1 MDLSL
6 ERDSSTVL
14 GSLFQQII
22 NDLKNTSP
30 LWEDFVTKA
39 TKLHQCLRAAIQAI
53 AAYLDA
59 FQKIADAATNSR
71 GASKEIGT
79 ALTRVCLRHKAVESR
94 LKTFTT
100 AIMDCLVQPLQE
112 KLEDWKRTV
121 ITIDKEHAKEYKRC
135 RTELKKCSSDT
146 LRLQKKARKGQ
157 SDTIQSLMD
166 SHKHDVT
173 QRRAELEEVEKKSL
187 RSAMIEERLRYCSFV
202 HMLQPVVKEECEV
215 MSELGHLQ
223 EAMDSIAIV
232 TKEPSVLPQASEE
245 LIHDTKATMS
255 LYPESPGGGSSS
267 QGGCS
272 NSLGSRKSSVCSIS
286 SMNSSGSSNS
296 PGHHHYPRSLSQLIS
311 PAIRLK
317 PGESSDSGFCSSP
330 ALTTQASTATSQ
342 SHAVSTWPPHSQD
355 AVPVLPPAADR
366 PHTISTAYE
375 KGHQR
380 PPLTVYT
387 FQNPETILEGSG
399 GSGSIPGTPN
409 GTSGGAGSGANTP
422 STQKSPAGA
431 LSRPPLPVRCSSL
444 ERPIPANN
452 NRGTNNL
459 LQRQCPSP
467 IPAHITK
474 ELSAHHAQQQHM
486 QQQQQQQQQ
495 LQQHHQQHLQSSSP
509 PPTYV
514 NMSELANMAAAKN
527 TNQQQQ
533 RPVGGLQ
540 QQHSIDSISSQFS
553 NDSTASGQ
561 QQHASVLACNNNSSG
576 SKTRSHSVSSSSAS
590 SNTPSLHSHPS
601 IESGTIATPLVG
613 QTPTPSSG
621 SSTPQ
626 NHYSPLL
633 TNSPSSTAAGTPSG
647 GSVTSGM
654 LSGFVYNVNSP
665 TPPQSGT
672 ASVDSDVLK
681 ITEPDAA
688 QPTHV
693 TDIQQQQQQ
702 TNSNNNTMNNA
713 TCLESQT
720 TPTELSEQPY
730 NTNATANDTESPT
743 IVENDERSRASVLQ
757 KASMFEKQAQAAAA
771 AASTATV
778 TPGRANVEA
787 IYGTRRNPDE
797 VYRATSTSTGGNH
810 YQQPTQPLQQPHTEQ
825 LEVDK
830 SFEDSIQELNNL
842 IGELDSFQREIDESK
857 RAAITTTAA
866 VTTQATTHT
875 TTTADDDTVGD
886 NCGDRPFPV
895 NDIRSGANSNDMS
908 STANTVTEA
917 ERVDT
922 TTPLTVICP
931 PRPPK
936 SPQCASNQTSG
947 CGTDLSDAASDDV
960 AADVGSLTSINNNH
974 NNNNNTKGSN
984 NNEHNT
990 SISSRE
996 SCATGHDNN
1005 GRSLMQQYN
1014 SDSELSRCYVSET
1027 SSLAG
1032 GYENPTF
1039 AHFATAVSSS
1049 SIAAS
1054 SGVDE
1059 PADVASVIGDNR
1071 SLMAVSSTTTADDCA
1086 SHTSETYH
1094 QMTQQDNGS
1103 DGGSNVVVIYDHQIP
1118 ITPDIDYVKQN
1129 SEIVVLRTKDPLQQQ
1144 LGRQEMR
1151 ELTQLPTSMCTPHDG
1166 LAAPGAGMMSV
1177 LALSSSSLSCLGP
1190 TSPPHTA
1197 TVAPAKQ
1204 RLSSFRASSE
1214 QQLQLLGCGGDNN
1227 NSGSELSL
1235 LRAPHHHQ
1243 QYAHA
1248 GTPLAQAQAECKEGS
1263 RRVATPTNAHNT
1275 HHADT
1280 IIRRKAVIPPK
1291 PSLSIFNGQATADN
1305 LLLEANAN
1313 VRKSSSS
1320 NSCRGSCE
1328 AMGERSTPPPPPL
1341 LTKANFKADLDA
1353 KIRKQKL
1360 KLQLQHEQQQHHELL
1375 QQKQQ
1380 LLQEQQHLQ
1389 QHQSPQS
1396 TANNT
1401 NSTIYLSN
1409 HNNHNNHHHNN
1420 SNNTNNITT
1429 TTTTTNGGA
1438 VGNGLGN
1445 RSSSNVPSSNT
1456 NSNNNNCNAI
1466 SLNKRNSCSNSIPN
1480 ATPTKTTTASASASP
1495 SSASSSN
1502 HLAFV
1507 VKAASS
1513 QHTNASAS
1521 SSLAG
1526 PSQLVYQ
1533 NGTKSSSNNNNN
1545 SSRNA
1550 TASSASSTYPKTA
1563 SKQTHSNR
1571 THYQF
1576 HALKTHN
1583 NNHMYNKIHT
1593 TNNINAKTRPK
1604 RSASMSST
1612 QKSSNP
1618 RRASSPS
1625 PSRLRSTLTS
1635 SSSSRSSLLSCTPAI
1650 RSSSDRLV
1658 KCPPTPP
1665 LPLRLDKQKSQQHI
1679 HQQTKNHTALSTT
1692 KTSSLSSS
1700 LSSSPSSVSVST
1712 CAYACSSSTCASA
1725 PPPQSQPP
1733 TTPPIHTKQS
1743 AASATSVSSASAS
1756 ASNSNINS
1764 ANAKPN
1770 ITPRP
1775 ASLSGGVTRIARR
1788 SSINTAKPP
1797 PPVRRSSSVTP
1808 NATGTAATQSPQ
1820 QNLQQQQQHYQHPQQ
1835 LHHLHPHAN
1844 PQPSPATTSIQ
1855 NSSLYDTVDTLPP
1868 PPAYLLDSRQAQT
1881 STPTPPP
1888 PSAISATAIP
1898 SSSLKV
1904 AETVKALS
1912 AMRHK
1917 PASPNAIRHMQQ
1929 QQHHTQQQQSHQSLQ
1944 FSPTQTPTPPAL
1956 SPTPMQQQ
1964 QQQNIYSTTVK
1975 TFSSTA
1981 LLLPDCDTE
1990 QTLHYDAYSYYNPY
2004 MEVRTSTTQL
2014 TSAKMP
2020 LTTNANIANHAN
2032 NAAND
2037 AAYQTLPITP
2047 TIYYYDAVTTQPTT
2061 PTKSQQLQDIYG
2073 VNTTLRITPNN
2084 KTNTQPVSPSYTSPP
2099 PYDFQHSKIELPPP
2113 LPPPNPNQQRSIKQ
2127 QQQQQLQQ
2135 KQFADHQYN
2144 ALATATTQQPQ
2155 QYQHNN
2161 NNNHN
2166 QLQQKRQHEQIY
2178 DYLPSHH
2185 QHQHPHSPKPQHN
2198 KAQQLQS
2205 SLLQQQQQ
2213 QLAHHFDALTLDHED
2228 EASHVY
2234 SDNASFRTSSPGI
2247 YAQPKIVTSMSSFRS
2262 ASPAPT
2268 TNDHHHHVIP
2278 PTQPKTNPNLIAQLN
2293 ARLSKQNLQQ
2303 HTGEGIYGST
2313 PNSPN
2318 HHHNM
2323 HQQQHQHQHHQS
2335 EPVYMRNYTHPH
2347 HQQTQQQLPSVAT
2360 GSMHQQQNYDAAQ
2373 TPKHQSSYAHTGGAA
2388 RQQQQQQQQSH
2399 HAHHREPHTHSCPPP
2414 LENPPPPPTNSS
2426 IYAATANAT
2435 ATMPKNAT
2443 RSGAGA
2449 TYAPPTATMTLP
2461 KNLAQQRL
2469 QQQQHYQQQQQ
2480 HQQQHYQQQQYQH
2493 STATGGSAAAQQ
2505 HQQQQQTATV
2515 NQRAQMPL
2523 PHHQQQQQQLS
2534 YKQKSATLQSN
2545 HRQPPIPSRHSSV
2558 QQKIFVATNPFIQT
2572 TTIHCHSPAS
2582 VHSQPASPTCSSP
2595 SSLASIYGTSSR
2607 SHHHHQQQQQH
2618 QHHGSGSSVG
2628 GGGAAGNGYYAAP
2641 HNSTSYA
2648 SSNIEK
2654 AGSIR
2659 SKTKAEFLENLN
2671 AKLAKQGLSGR
2682 AFAVRNLI
2690 NSKALPDPRICH
2702 ESLMDQIKR
2711 GATLKRN
2718 QKINDRSAP
2727 KIH

>member
-6 ERDSSTVL
+6 ERDSSSAL

-135 RTELKKCSSDT
+135 RTELKKRSSDT

-166 SHKHDVT
+166 SHKQDVT
-173 QRRAELEEVEKKSL
+173 LRRAELEEVEKKSL
-187 RSAMIEERLRYCSFV
+187 RSAMIEERLRYCTFV

-223 EAMDSIAIV
+223 EAMDSIALV

-330 ALTTQASTATSQ
+330 ALTTQATTATSQ

-355 AVPVLPPAADR
+355 AVPVLPPASDR

-431 LSRPPLPVRCSSL
+431 LSRPPLPVKPTRVRCSSL
-444 ERPIPANN
+444 ERPLSANN
-452 NRGTNNL
+452 NRSTSNL

-486 QQQQQQQQQ
+486 QQQQQQQ
-495 LQQHHQQHLQSSSP
+495 LQQQHLQTTSP

-514 NMSELANMAAAKN
+514 NMSELANMAAAKI

-533 RPVGGLQ
+533 QPVANLQ

-553 NDSTASGQ
+553 NDSTASGYQLSQ
-561 QQHASVLACNNNSSG
+561 QQQSQHQSGVMVSANNNSSG

-681 ITEPDAA
+681 ITETDAA
-688 QPTHV
+688 GQQPTIIPAHE
-693 TDIQQQQQQ
+693 TNAQQQQ
-702 TNSNNNTMNNA
+702 TSNTTNNNAMNNA
-713 TCLESQT
+713 TCIESQT
-720 TPTELSEQPY
+720 TPTETSEQTY
-730 NTNATANDTESPT
+730 TNATDSTVTANDTESPT

-757 KASMFEKQAQAAAA
+757 KASMFEKQAAAAA
-771 AASTATV
+771 AAV
-778 TPGRANVEA
+778 TPGRSTVEA
-787 IYGTRRNPDE
+787 IYGTRRTPDE
-797 VYRATSTSTGGNH
+797 VYRAANTSAAGNH
-810 YQQPTQPLQQPHTEQ
+810 YQQPSPQQQQQQQQQQHVEQ
-825 LEVDK
+825 QEVDK

-842 IGELDSFQREIDESK
+842 IGELDSFQREIDASK
-857 RAAITTTAA
+857 RATTATA
-866 VTTQATTHT
+866 PTP
-875 TTTADDDTVGD
+875 TADETVGD
-886 NCGDRPFPV
+886 NCGDRPFPL
-895 NDIRSGANSNDMS
+895 IGTSSNSVVVVADSNQMS
-908 STANTVTEA
+908 SNAKAITTLADTEA

-947 CGTDLSDAASDDV
+947 CGTDLSDTASDDV

-974 NNNNNTKGSN
+974 NNNNNTKSSSN

-990 SISSRE
+990 SLSSRE
-996 SCATGHDNN
+996 SCATGGNDNN
-1005 GRSLMQQYN
+1005 GRTLQQYN

-1059 PADVASVIGDNR
+1059 PADVGSVIGDNR

-1086 SHTSETYH
+1086 SHTSDTY
-1094 QMTQQDNGS
+1094 QTPQQVADNGS

-1151 ELTQLPTSMCTPHDG
+1151 ELTQLPTSLCAPHDG

-1214 QQLQLLGCGGDNN
+1214 QQLQLLGCGDNN

-1235 LRAPHHHQ
+1235 LRTPHHRHHQ
-1243 QYAHA
+1243 QYANA
-1248 GTPLAQAQAECKEGS
+1248 GTAQAQAACNEEGS
-1263 RRVATPTNAHNT
+1263 RRVATPPNAHNM
-1275 HHADT
+1275 HADT
-1280 IIRRKAVIPPK
+1280 IIRRKAAIPPPK
-1291 PSLSIFNGQATADN
+1291 PTLSIFNGQAADHN
-1305 LLLEANAN
+1305 LSLEANAS
-1313 VRKSSSS
+1313 VRKSSNS
-1320 NSCRGSCE
+1320 SCRGSCE
-1328 AMGERSTPPPPPL
+1328 AVVERLTPAPAPPPPL

-1375 QQKQQ
+1375 LQKQQ
-1380 LLQEQQHLQ
+1380 LLQEQQQLQ
-1389 QHQSPQS
+1389 QHSPQS
-1396 TANNT
+1396 AGNNT
-1401 NSTIYLSN
+1401 NSSIYLSN
-1409 HNNHNNHHHNN
+1409 HNHNHSN
-1420 SNNTNNITT
+1420 SNNTTTNNINTITT
-1429 TTTTTNGGA
+1429 TTTTSG

-1445 RSSSNVPSSNT
+1445 RNSSSGASSNT
-1456 NSNNNNCNAI
+1456 HNNSNNNNCNAI
-1466 SLNKRNSCSNSIPN
+1466 SLNKRSCSTAMSN
-1480 ATPTKTTTASASASP
+1480 ATTTTSKTTTASA
-1495 SSASSSN
+1495 SASSSN

-1513 QHTNASAS
+1513 HHHTNASAS

-1526 PSQLVYQ
+1526 PQLVYQ
-1533 NGTKSSSNNNNN
+1533 N
-1545 SSRNA
+1545 
-1550 TASSASSTYPKTA
+1550 
-1563 SKQTHSNR
+1563 
-1571 THYQF
+1571 
-1576 HALKTHN
+1576 
-1583 NNHMYNKIHT
+1583 
-1593 TNNINAKTRPK
+1593 
-1604 RSASMSST
+1604 
-1612 QKSSNP
+1612 
-1618 RRASSPS
+1618 
-1625 PSRLRSTLTS
+1625 
-1635 SSSSRSSLLSCTPAI
+1635 
-1650 RSSSDRLV
+1650 V
-1658 KCPPTPP
+1658 
-1665 LPLRLDKQKSQQHI
+1665 
-1679 HQQTKNHTALSTT
+1679 
-1692 KTSSLSSS
+1692 SLSA
-1700 LSSSPSSVSVST
+1700 
-1712 CAYACSSSTCASA
+1712 CAYACSSTCATPTSI
-1725 PPPQSQPP
+1725 PP
-1733 TTPPIHTKQS
+1733 TIHTKQS
-1743 AASATSVSSASAS
+1743 AASASVSSASAP

-1788 SSINTAKPP
+1788 SSVNTAKPP

-1808 NATGTAATQSPQ
+1808 SHNATGTAATQLPQ
-1820 QNLQQQQQHYQHPQQ
+1820 QNQQQQQHYQHPQQ

-1844 PQPSPATTSIQ
+1844 QQPSPATTTTIQ
-1855 NSSLYDTVDTLPP
+1855 NSHYDTVDSLPP
-1868 PPAYLLDSRQAQT
+1868 PPAYLLDSRQAQS

-1888 PSAISATAIP
+1888 PSAVSASAIP

-1929 QQHHTQQQQSHQSLQ
+1929 QQQQLQHSHQSLQ
-1944 FSPTQTPTPPAL
+1944 FSPIQTPTPSSP
-1956 SPTPMQQQ
+1956 SPTPTPIQL
-1964 QQQNIYSTTVK
+1964 QQNIYSTTVK

-1981 LLLPDCDTE
+1981 LLPPDSNTE

-2004 MEVRTSTTQL
+2004 MEVSRTTTQL

-2020 LTTNANIANHAN
+2020 LTNANHAN
-2032 NAAND
+2032 AAANE

-2047 TIYYYDAVTTQPTT
+2047 TSIYYYDAVTTQPTT
-2061 PTKSQQLQDIYG
+2061 TIATTPMKSQYLQSNALPDTYGVHTTIRNTPTKA
-2073 VNTTLRITPNN
+2073 NN
-2084 KTNTQPVSPSYTSPP
+2084 PPVSPSYTSPP

-2113 LPPPNPNQQRSIKQ
+2113 LPPPNPNQQRSLKQ
-2127 QQQQQLQQ
+2127 QQHQQQQQ

-2144 ALATATTQQPQ
+2144 TQATSTPHPT
-2155 QYQHNN
+2155 QYQYTNN
-2161 NNNHN
+2161 NN

-2178 DYLPSHH
+2178 DYLPSH
-2185 QHQHPHSPKPQHN
+2185 QHLHHSPKLQHKPPQ
-2198 KAQQLQS
+2198 QQQQQPS
-2205 SLLQQQQQ
+2205 QIQQQQQQQ
-2213 QLAHHFDALTLDHED
+2213 QLAHHLDALMIDNED
-2228 EASHVY
+2228 EATVY

-2262 ASPAPT
+2262 GSPAPT
-2268 TNDHHHHVIP
+2268 NDHHNQHHHVIP
-2278 PTQPKTNPNLIAQLN
+2278 PTQPKTNPNLIAQLS
-2293 ARLSKQNLQQ
+2293 ARLSKQNQQQ
-2303 HTGEGIYGST
+2303 HTSDGIYGST

-2318 HHHNM
+2318 HHNM
-2323 HQQQHQHQHHQS
+2323 HQQQQQQQHQHQHHQS

-2347 HQQTQQQLPSVAT
+2347 HQQQQQMSSVAT

-2373 TPKHQSSYAHTGGAA
+2373 TPKHQSSYAPAGGVA
-2388 RQQQQQQQQSH
+2388 RQQQLQQQQQQQH
-2399 HAHHREPHTHSCPPP
+2399 HPHHREPHTHSCPPP

-2435 ATMPKNAT
+2435 ATMPKNAM
-2443 RSGAGA
+2443 RSNAGA

-2480 HQQQHYQQQQYQH
+2480 QQHYQQQQYQQ
-2493 STATGGSAAAQQ
+2493 STAIGANAAAQQ
-2505 HQQQQQTATV
+2505 HHQSQQHSQTATV

-2523 PHHQQQQQQLS
+2523 PHQQQQQQQMS

-2607 SHHHHQQQQQH
+2607 SHHHHHHQQQQQQQH
-2618 QHHGSGSSVG
+2618 QHHGSGSGSGV

-2641 HNSTSYA
+2641 HNPTGYA

-2690 NSKALPDPRICH
+2690 NSKALMYQNPQILMRPSAQYRAQPQPQAPPTPPTSSAE
-2702 ESLMDQIKR
+2702 ES
-2711 GATLKRN
+2711 
-2718 QKINDRSAP
+2718 SS
-2727 KIH
+2727 H

>member
-6 ERDSSTVL
+6 ERDSSSAL

-135 RTELKKCSSDT
+135 RTELKKRSSDT

-166 SHKHDVT
+166 SHKQDVT
-173 QRRAELEEVEKKSL
+173 LRRAELEEVEKKSL
-187 RSAMIEERLRYCSFV
+187 RSAMIEERLRYCTFV

-223 EAMDSIAIV
+223 EAMDSIALV

-330 ALTTQASTATSQ
+330 ALTTQATTATSQ

-355 AVPVLPPAADR
+355 AVPVLPPASDR

-399 GSGSIPGTPN
+399 GSGSGSIPGTPN
-409 GTSGGAGSGANTP
+409 GTNGGAGSGANTP

-444 ERPIPANN
+444 ERPLSANN
-452 NRGTNNL
+452 NRSTNNL

-486 QQQQQQQQQ
+486 QQQQQ
-495 LQQHHQQHLQSSSP
+495 LQQHLQTTSP

-514 NMSELANMAAAKN
+514 NMSELANMAAAKI
-527 TNQQQQ
+527 TNQQQQQQQQ
-533 RPVGGLQ
+533 RPVANLQ

-553 NDSTASGQ
+553 NDSTASGYQQSQ
-561 QQHASVLACNNNSSG
+561 QQQSQHQSGVMVSGNNSSSG

-681 ITEPDAA
+681 ITETDGAGQ
-688 QPTHV
+688 QPTIV
-693 TDIQQQQQQ
+693 PAQEINTQQQQ
-702 TNSNNNTMNNA
+702 TSNTTNNNAMNSA
-713 TCLESQT
+713 TCIESQI
-720 TPTELSEQPY
+720 TPTETSDQTY
-730 NTNATANDTESPT
+730 SNATDSNATTNDTESPT

-757 KASMFEKQAQAAAA
+757 KASMFEKQAAAAAA
-771 AASTATV
+771 AASTAAV
-778 TPGRANVEA
+778 TPARSTVEA
-787 IYGTRRNPDE
+787 IYGTRRTPDE
-797 VYRATSTSTGGNH
+797 VYRTANTSAAGNH
-810 YQQPTQPLQQPHTEQ
+810 YQQLSPHQQQQQQQQHVEQ
-825 LEVDK
+825 QEVDK

-842 IGELDSFQREIDESK
+842 IGELDSFQREIDASK
-857 RAAITTTAA
+857 RA
-866 VTTQATTHT
+866 T
-875 TTTADDDTVGD
+875 TTTLTPTADETVGD
-886 NCGDRPFPV
+886 NCGDRPFPL
-895 NDIRSGANSNDMS
+895 IGASSNSVVVADNKQMS
-908 STANTVTEA
+908 SNAKATTTLPAAAVTEA
-917 ERVDT
+917 ERFDT

-947 CGTDLSDAASDDV
+947 CGTDLSDTASDDV

-974 NNNNNTKGSN
+974 NNNNNTKSSSN

-990 SISSRE
+990 SLSSRE
-996 SCATGHDNN
+996 SCATGGNDNN
-1005 GRSLMQQYN
+1005 DRTLQQYN

-1039 AHFATAVSSS
+1039 AHYATAVSSS

-1059 PADVASVIGDNR
+1059 PADVGSVIGDNR

-1086 SHTSETYH
+1086 SHTSDTY
-1094 QMTQQDNGS
+1094 QTPQQAADNGS

-1151 ELTQLPTSMCTPHDG
+1151 ELTQLPTSLCAPHDG

-1214 QQLQLLGCGGDNN
+1214 QQLQLLGCGDNN

-1235 LRAPHHHQ
+1235 LCTPHHRHHQ
-1243 QYAHA
+1243 QQYANA
-1248 GTPLAQAQAECKEGS
+1248 GTAQAQTACIEEGS
-1263 RRVATPTNAHNT
+1263 RRVATPPNAHNM
-1275 HHADT
+1275 HADT
-1280 IIRRKAVIPPK
+1280 IIRRKAAIPPPK
-1291 PSLSIFNGQATADN
+1291 PSLSIFNGQAADHN
-1305 LLLEANAN
+1305 LSLVANAS
-1313 VRKSSSS
+1313 VPKSSSS
-1320 NSCRGSCE
+1320 SCRGSCE
-1328 AMGERSTPPPPPL
+1328 AVGERLTAAPTPPPPL

-1375 QQKQQ
+1375 LQKQQ
-1380 LLQEQQHLQ
+1380 LLQEQQQLQ
-1389 QHQSPQS
+1389 QHSPQS
-1396 TANNT
+1396 AANNT
-1401 NSTIYLSN
+1401 NTSIYLSN
-1409 HNNHNNHHHNN
+1409 HNHNHSN
-1420 SNNTNNITT
+1420 SNNTTTNSINTT
-1429 TTTTTNGGA
+1429 TTTSG

-1445 RSSSNVPSSNT
+1445 RNSSSGASSNT
-1456 NSNNNNCNAI
+1456 HNNSNNNNCNAI
-1466 SLNKRNSCSNSIPN
+1466 SLNKRNCSTTMSN
-1480 ATPTKTTTASASASP
+1480 ATTTKTTTASASASP
-1495 SSASSSN
+1495 SN

-1513 QHTNASAS
+1513 HHHTNASASAS

-1526 PSQLVYQ
+1526 PQLVYQ
-1533 NGTKSSSNNNNN
+1533 N
-1545 SSRNA
+1545 
-1550 TASSASSTYPKTA
+1550 
-1563 SKQTHSNR
+1563 
-1571 THYQF
+1571 
-1576 HALKTHN
+1576 
-1583 NNHMYNKIHT
+1583 
-1593 TNNINAKTRPK
+1593 
-1604 RSASMSST
+1604 
-1612 QKSSNP
+1612 
-1618 RRASSPS
+1618 
-1625 PSRLRSTLTS
+1625 
-1635 SSSSRSSLLSCTPAI
+1635 
-1650 RSSSDRLV
+1650 
-1658 KCPPTPP
+1658 
-1665 LPLRLDKQKSQQHI
+1665 
-1679 HQQTKNHTALSTT
+1679 
-1692 KTSSLSSS
+1692 
-1700 LSSSPSSVSVST
+1700 VSVSA
-1712 CAYACSSSTCASA
+1712 CAYACSSTCATPTSI
-1725 PPPQSQPP
+1725 PPN
-1733 TTPPIHTKQS
+1733 IHTKQS
-1743 AASATSVSSASAS
+1743 AASASVSSASAS

-1788 SSINTAKPP
+1788 SSVNTAKPP

-1808 NATGTAATQSPQ
+1808 SHNATGTAATQSPQ
-1820 QNLQQQQQHYQHPQQ
+1820 QIQQQPQHYQHPQQ
-1835 LHHLHPHAN
+1835 LHHLHSHGNQQLPL
-1844 PQPSPATTSIQ
+1844 ATTTTIQ
-1855 NSSLYDTVDTLPP
+1855 NSHYDTVDGLPP
-1868 PPAYLLDSRQAQT
+1868 PPAYLLDSRQAQS

-1888 PSAISATAIP
+1888 PSAVSSSAIP

-1929 QQHHTQQQQSHQSLQ
+1929 QQHQQQQLQQSHQSLQ
-1944 FSPTQTPTPPAL
+1944 PT
-1956 SPTPMQQQ
+1956 
-1964 QQQNIYSTTVK
+1964 TT
-1975 TFSSTA
+1975 
-1981 LLLPDCDTE
+1981 
-1990 QTLHYDAYSYYNPY
+1990 
-2004 MEVRTSTTQL
+2004 
-2014 TSAKMP
+2014 
-2020 LTTNANIANHAN
+2020 IA
-2032 NAAND
+2032 
-2037 AAYQTLPITP
+2037 
-2047 TIYYYDAVTTQPTT
+2047 TT
-2061 PTKSQQLQDIYG
+2061 PTKSQHLQSNALPDTYG
-2073 VNTTLRITPNN
+2073 VHTTLRSTPT
-2084 KTNTQPVSPSYTSPP
+2084 KTNNPPVSPSYTSPP

-2113 LPPPNPNQQRSIKQ
+2113 LPPPNPNQQRSLKQ
-2127 QQQQQLQQ
+2127 QQQQQQQQQ
-2135 KQFADHQYN
+2135 KQFADHQYHTQ
-2144 ALATATTQQPQ
+2144 ATSSTPHPT
-2155 QYQHNN
+2155 QYQHTNN
-2161 NNNHN
+2161 NN
-2166 QLQQKRQHEQIY
+2166 QFQQKRQHEQIY
-2178 DYLPSHH
+2178 DYLPSH
-2185 QHQHPHSPKPQHN
+2185 QHLHHSPKLQHKPPQ
-2198 KAQQLQS
+2198 QQS
-2205 SLLQQQQQ
+2205 SQIQQQQQ
-2213 QLAHHFDALTLDHED
+2213 QLAHHLDALMIDNDD
-2228 EASHVY
+2228 EANVF

-2262 ASPAPT
+2262 GSPAPT
-2268 TNDHHHHVIP
+2268 NDHHNQHHHVIP
-2278 PTQPKTNPNLIAQLN
+2278 PTQPKTNPNLIAQLS
-2293 ARLSKQNLQQ
+2293 ARLSKQNQQQ
-2303 HTGEGIYGST
+2303 HTSDGIYGST

-2318 HHHNM
+2318 HHNM
-2323 HQQQHQHQHHQS
+2323 HQQQQQQQQHQHQHHQS

-2347 HQQTQQQLPSVAT
+2347 HQQHQPPQQQMSSVAA

-2373 TPKHQSSYAHTGGAA
+2373 TPKHQSSYAPAGGVA
-2388 RQQQQQQQQSH
+2388 RQQQLQQQQQQH
-2399 HAHHREPHTHSCPPP
+2399 HPHHREPHTHSCPPP

-2426 IYAATANAT
+2426 IYAATANAN
-2435 ATMPKNAT
+2435 ATMPKNAM
-2443 RSGAGA
+2443 RSNAGA

-2480 HQQQHYQQQQYQH
+2480 HYQQQQYQQ
-2493 STATGGSAAAQQ
+2493 STAIGANAAAQQ
-2505 HQQQQQTATV
+2505 HHQSQQHSQTATG

-2523 PHHQQQQQQLS
+2523 PHQQQQQMS

-2607 SHHHHQQQQQH
+2607 SHHHHHHQQQQQQQQQH
-2618 QHHGSGSSVG
+2618 HSSGSGSG
-2628 GGGAAGNGYYAAP
+2628 IGGGAAGNGYYAAS
-2641 HNSTSYA
+2641 HNPTSYA

-2690 NSKALPDPRICH
+2690 NSKALMYQNPQTLMRPSAQYCAQPQSQAPPTPPTSSAE
-2702 ESLMDQIKR
+2702 ESS
-2711 GATLKRN
+2711 T
-2718 QKINDRSAP
+2718 
-2727 KIH
+2727 H

>member
-1533 NGTKSSSNNNNN
+1533 N
-1545 SSRNA
+1545 
-1550 TASSASSTYPKTA
+1550 
-1563 SKQTHSNR
+1563 
-1571 THYQF
+1571 
-1576 HALKTHN
+1576 
-1583 NNHMYNKIHT
+1583 
-1593 TNNINAKTRPK
+1593 
-1604 RSASMSST
+1604 
-1612 QKSSNP
+1612 
-1618 RRASSPS
+1618 
-1625 PSRLRSTLTS
+1625 
-1635 SSSSRSSLLSCTPAI
+1635 
-1650 RSSSDRLV
+1650 
-1658 KCPPTPP
+1658 
-1665 LPLRLDKQKSQQHI
+1665 
-1679 HQQTKNHTALSTT
+1679 
-1692 KTSSLSSS
+1692 
-1700 LSSSPSSVSVST
+1700 
-1712 CAYACSSSTCASA
+1712 
-1725 PPPQSQPP
+1725 
-1733 TTPPIHTKQS
+1733 

-1929 QQHHTQQQQSHQSLQ
+1929 QQHHTQQQQSHQSL
-1944 FSPTQTPTPPAL
+1944 
-1956 SPTPMQQQ
+1956 
-1964 QQQNIYSTTVK
+1964 
-1975 TFSSTA
+1975 
-1981 LLLPDCDTE
+1981 
-1990 QTLHYDAYSYYNPY
+1990 
-2004 MEVRTSTTQL
+2004 
-2014 TSAKMP
+2014 
-2020 LTTNANIANHAN
+2020 
-2032 NAAND
+2032 
-2037 AAYQTLPITP
+2037 
-2047 TIYYYDAVTTQPTT
+2047 QPTT

-2690 NSKALPDPRICH
+2690 NSKALMYQNPQTLMRPSAQYRAQPQAPPTPPTSSAE
-2702 ESLMDQIKR
+2702 ES
-2711 GATLKRN
+2711 
-2718 QKINDRSAP
+2718 SS
-2727 KIH
+2727 H

>member
-6 ERDSSTVL
+6 ERDSSSAL

-135 RTELKKCSSDT
+135 RTELKKRSSDT

-166 SHKHDVT
+166 SHKQDVT
-173 QRRAELEEVEKKSL
+173 LRRAELEEVEKKSL
-187 RSAMIEERLRYCSFV
+187 RSAMIEERLRYCTFV

-223 EAMDSIAIV
+223 EAMDSIALV

-330 ALTTQASTATSQ
+330 ALTTQATNATSQ

-355 AVPVLPPAADR
+355 AVPVLPPASDR

-399 GSGSIPGTPN
+399 GSGSGSIPGTPN

-431 LSRPPLPVRCSSL
+431 LSRPPLPVKPTRVRCSSL
-444 ERPIPANN
+444 ERPLSANN
-452 NRGTNNL
+452 NRSTNNL

-495 LQQHHQQHLQSSSP
+495 LQQHLQTTSP

-514 NMSELANMAAAKN
+514 NMSELANMAAAKI
-527 TNQQQQ
+527 TNQQQQQQQQ
-533 RPVGGLQ
+533 RPVANLQ

-553 NDSTASGQ
+553 NDSTASGNQQSQ
-561 QQHASVLACNNNSSG
+561 QQQSQHQSGVMVSG

-681 ITEPDAA
+681 ITETDAA
-688 QPTHV
+688 GQQPTIVPAHE
-693 TDIQQQQQQ
+693 TNTQQQQ
-702 TNSNNNTMNNA
+702 TSNTTNNNAMNNA
-713 TCLESQT
+713 TCIESQT
-720 TPTELSEQPY
+720 TPTETSEQTY
-730 NTNATANDTESPT
+730 TNATDSTATANDTESPT

-757 KASMFEKQAQAAAA
+757 KASMFEKQAAAAAA
-771 AASTATV
+771 AASTAAV
-778 TPGRANVEA
+778 TPGRSTVEA
-787 IYGTRRNPDE
+787 IYGTRRTPDE
-797 VYRATSTSTGGNH
+797 VYRAANTSAAGNH
-810 YQQPTQPLQQPHTEQ
+810 YQQPLP
-825 LEVDK
+825 
-830 SFEDSIQELNNL
+830 
-842 IGELDSFQREIDESK
+842 
-857 RAAITTTAA
+857 
-866 VTTQATTHT
+866 
-875 TTTADDDTVGD
+875 
-886 NCGDRPFPV
+886 
-895 NDIRSGANSNDMS
+895 
-908 STANTVTEA
+908 
-917 ERVDT
+917 
-922 TTPLTVICP
+922 
-931 PRPPK
+931 
-936 SPQCASNQTSG
+936 
-947 CGTDLSDAASDDV
+947 
-960 AADVGSLTSINNNH
+960 
-974 NNNNNTKGSN
+974 
-984 NNEHNT
+984 
-990 SISSRE
+990 
-996 SCATGHDNN
+996 
-1005 GRSLMQQYN
+1005 
-1014 SDSELSRCYVSET
+1014 
-1027 SSLAG
+1027 
-1032 GYENPTF
+1032 
-1039 AHFATAVSSS
+1039 
-1049 SIAAS
+1049 
-1054 SGVDE
+1054 
-1059 PADVASVIGDNR
+1059 
-1071 SLMAVSSTTTADDCA
+1071 
-1086 SHTSETYH
+1086 
-1094 QMTQQDNGS
+1094 
-1103 DGGSNVVVIYDHQIP
+1103 
-1118 ITPDIDYVKQN
+1118 
-1129 SEIVVLRTKDPLQQQ
+1129 QQQ
-1144 LGRQEMR
+1144 
-1151 ELTQLPTSMCTPHDG
+1151 
-1166 LAAPGAGMMSV
+1166 
-1177 LALSSSSLSCLGP
+1177 
-1190 TSPPHTA
+1190 
-1197 TVAPAKQ
+1197 
-1204 RLSSFRASSE
+1204 
-1214 QQLQLLGCGGDNN
+1214 QQ
-1227 NSGSELSL
+1227 
-1235 LRAPHHHQ
+1235 Q
-1243 QYAHA
+1243 Q
-1248 GTPLAQAQAECKEGS
+1248 Q
-1263 RRVATPTNAHNT
+1263 
-1275 HHADT
+1275 
-1280 IIRRKAVIPPK
+1280 
-1291 PSLSIFNGQATADN
+1291 
-1305 LLLEANAN
+1305 
-1313 VRKSSSS
+1313 
-1320 NSCRGSCE
+1320 
-1328 AMGERSTPPPPPL
+1328 
-1341 LTKANFKADLDA
+1341 
-1353 KIRKQKL
+1353 
-1360 KLQLQHEQQQHHELL
+1360 QQQHV
-1375 QQKQQ
+1375 
-1380 LLQEQQHLQ
+1380 EQQE
-1389 QHQSPQS
+1389 
-1396 TANNT
+1396 
-1401 NSTIYLSN
+1401 
-1409 HNNHNNHHHNN
+1409 
-1420 SNNTNNITT
+1420 
-1429 TTTTTNGGA
+1429 
-1438 VGNGLGN
+1438 V
-1445 RSSSNVPSSNT
+1445 
-1456 NSNNNNCNAI
+1456 
-1466 SLNKRNSCSNSIPN
+1466 
-1480 ATPTKTTTASASASP
+1480 
-1495 SSASSSN
+1495 
-1502 HLAFV
+1502 
-1507 VKAASS
+1507 
-1513 QHTNASAS
+1513 
-1521 SSLAG
+1521 
-1526 PSQLVYQ
+1526 
-1533 NGTKSSSNNNNN
+1533 
-1545 SSRNA
+1545 
-1550 TASSASSTYPKTA
+1550 
-1563 SKQTHSNR
+1563 
-1571 THYQF
+1571 
-1576 HALKTHN
+1576 
-1583 NNHMYNKIHT
+1583 
-1593 TNNINAKTRPK
+1593 
-1604 RSASMSST
+1604 
-1612 QKSSNP
+1612 
-1618 RRASSPS
+1618 
-1625 PSRLRSTLTS
+1625 
-1635 SSSSRSSLLSCTPAI
+1635 
-1650 RSSSDRLV
+1650 
-1658 KCPPTPP
+1658 
-1665 LPLRLDKQKSQQHI
+1665 
-1679 HQQTKNHTALSTT
+1679 
-1692 KTSSLSSS
+1692 
-1700 LSSSPSSVSVST
+1700 
-1712 CAYACSSSTCASA
+1712 
-1725 PPPQSQPP
+1725 
-1733 TTPPIHTKQS
+1733 
-1743 AASATSVSSASAS
+1743 
-1756 ASNSNINS
+1756 
-1764 ANAKPN
+1764 
-1770 ITPRP
+1770 
-1775 ASLSGGVTRIARR
+1775 GGVTRIARR
-1788 SSINTAKPP
+1788 SSVNTAKPP

-1808 NATGTAATQSPQ
+1808 SHNATGTAATQSPHQNQ
-1820 QNLQQQQQHYQHPQQ
+1820 QQQQQQHYQQ

-1844 PQPSPATTSIQ
+1844 QQPPPATTTTIQ
-1855 NSSLYDTVDTLPP
+1855 NSHYDTVDSLPP
-1868 PPAYLLDSRQAQT
+1868 PPAYLLDSRQAQS

-1888 PSAISATAIP
+1888 PSAVSTSAIP

-1929 QQHHTQQQQSHQSLQ
+1929 QQLHSQQQQQLQQSHQSLQ
-1944 FSPTQTPTPPAL
+1944 YSPTQTPTPSSP
-1956 SPTPMQQQ
+1956 SPRPTPTPIQL
-1964 QQQNIYSTTVK
+1964 QQNIYSTTVK

-1981 LLLPDCDTE
+1981 LLPPDCNTE

-2004 MEVRTSTTQL
+2004 MEVSRTTTQL

-2020 LTTNANIANHAN
+2020 LTNANHAN
-2032 NAAND
+2032 AAANE

-2047 TIYYYDAVTTQPTT
+2047 TSIYYYDAVTTQPTT
-2061 PTKSQQLQDIYG
+2061 TIATTPTKSQYLQSNALPDTYG
-2073 VNTTLRITPNN
+2073 VHTTIRSTPT
-2084 KTNTQPVSPSYTSPP
+2084 KTNNPPVSPSYTSPP

-2113 LPPPNPNQQRSIKQ
+2113 LPPPNPNQQRSLKQ
-2127 QQQQQLQQ
+2127 QQQQQQQQ

-2144 ALATATTQQPQ
+2144 TQATSTPHPT
-2155 QYQHNN
+2155 QYQHTNN
-2161 NNNHN
+2161 NN
-2166 QLQQKRQHEQIY
+2166 QFQQKRQHEQIY
-2178 DYLPSHH
+2178 DYLPSH
-2185 QHQHPHSPKPQHN
+2185 QHLHHSPKLQHKPPQ
-2198 KAQQLQS
+2198 QQQPS
-2205 SLLQQQQQ
+2205 QIQQQQQ
-2213 QLAHHFDALTLDHED
+2213 QLAHHLDALMIDNED
-2228 EASHVY
+2228 EATVY

-2262 ASPAPT
+2262 GSPAPT
-2268 TNDHHHHVIP
+2268 NDHHNQHHHVIP
-2278 PTQPKTNPNLIAQLN
+2278 PTQPKTNPNLIAQLS
-2293 ARLSKQNLQQ
+2293 ARLSKQNQQQ
-2303 HTGEGIYGST
+2303 HTSDGIYGST

-2318 HHHNM
+2318 HHNM
-2323 HQQQHQHQHHQS
+2323 HQQQQQQQHQHQHHQS

-2347 HQQTQQQLPSVAT
+2347 HQQHQSPQQQQQQQMSSNAT

-2373 TPKHQSSYAHTGGAA
+2373 TPKHQSSYAPTGGVA
-2388 RQQQQQQQQSH
+2388 RQQQLQQQQQQH
-2399 HAHHREPHTHSCPPP
+2399 HPHHREPHTHSCPPP

-2435 ATMPKNAT
+2435 ATMPKNAM
-2443 RSGAGA
+2443 RSNAGA

-2480 HQQQHYQQQQYQH
+2480 QQQHYQQQQYQQ
-2493 STATGGSAAAQQ
+2493 STAIGANAAAQQ
-2505 HQQQQQTATV
+2505 HHQSQQHSQTAAV

-2523 PHHQQQQQQLS
+2523 PHQQQQQQQMS

-2607 SHHHHQQQQQH
+2607 SHHHHHHQQQQQQ
-2618 QHHGSGSSVG
+2618 QHHGSGSGSG
-2628 GGGAAGNGYYAAP
+2628 IGGGATGNGYYAAP
-2641 HNSTSYA
+2641 HNPTSYA

>member
-474 ELSAHHAQQQHM
+474 
-486 QQQQQQQQQ
+486 
-495 LQQHHQQHLQSSSP
+495 
-509 PPTYV
+509 
-514 NMSELANMAAAKN
+514 
-527 TNQQQQ
+527 
-533 RPVGGLQ
+533 
-540 QQHSIDSISSQFS
+540 
-553 NDSTASGQ
+553 
-561 QQHASVLACNNNSSG
+561 
-576 SKTRSHSVSSSSAS
+576 
-590 SNTPSLHSHPS
+590 
-601 IESGTIATPLVG
+601 
-613 QTPTPSSG
+613 
-621 SSTPQ
+621 
-626 NHYSPLL
+626 
-633 TNSPSSTAAGTPSG
+633 
-647 GSVTSGM
+647 
-654 LSGFVYNVNSP
+654 
-665 TPPQSGT
+665 
-672 ASVDSDVLK
+672 
-681 ITEPDAA
+681 
-688 QPTHV
+688 
-693 TDIQQQQQQ
+693 
-702 TNSNNNTMNNA
+702 
-713 TCLESQT
+713 
-720 TPTELSEQPY
+720 
-730 NTNATANDTESPT
+730 
-743 IVENDERSRASVLQ
+743 ENDERSRASVLQ

-1533 NGTKSSSNNNNN
+1533 N
-1545 SSRNA
+1545 
-1550 TASSASSTYPKTA
+1550 
-1563 SKQTHSNR
+1563 
-1571 THYQF
+1571 
-1576 HALKTHN
+1576 
-1583 NNHMYNKIHT
+1583 
-1593 TNNINAKTRPK
+1593 
-1604 RSASMSST
+1604 
-1612 QKSSNP
+1612 
-1618 RRASSPS
+1618 
-1625 PSRLRSTLTS
+1625 
-1635 SSSSRSSLLSCTPAI
+1635 
-1650 RSSSDRLV
+1650 
-1658 KCPPTPP
+1658 
-1665 LPLRLDKQKSQQHI
+1665 
-1679 HQQTKNHTALSTT
+1679 
-1692 KTSSLSSS
+1692 
-1700 LSSSPSSVSVST
+1700 
-1712 CAYACSSSTCASA
+1712 
-1725 PPPQSQPP
+1725 
-1733 TTPPIHTKQS
+1733 

-2690 NSKALPDPRICH
+2690 NSKALMYQNPQTLMRPSAQYRAQPQAPPTPPTSSAE
-2702 ESLMDQIKR
+2702 ES
-2711 GATLKRN
+2711 
-2718 QKINDRSAP
+2718 SS
-2727 KIH
+2727 H

>member
-6 ERDSSTVL
+6 ERDSSSAL

-135 RTELKKCSSDT
+135 RTELKKRSSDT

-166 SHKHDVT
+166 SHKQDVT
-173 QRRAELEEVEKKSL
+173 LRRAELEEVEKKSL
-187 RSAMIEERLRYCSFV
+187 RSAMIEERLRYCTFV

-223 EAMDSIAIV
+223 EAMDSIALV

-330 ALTTQASTATSQ
+330 ALTTQATTATSQ

-355 AVPVLPPAADR
+355 AVPVLPPASDR

-399 GSGSIPGTPN
+399 GSGSGSIPGTPN
-409 GTSGGAGSGANTP
+409 GTNGGAGSGANTP

-444 ERPIPANN
+444 ERPLSANN
-452 NRGTNNL
+452 NRSTNNL

-486 QQQQQQQQQ
+486 QQQQQ
-495 LQQHHQQHLQSSSP
+495 LQQHLQTTSP

-514 NMSELANMAAAKN
+514 NMSELANMAAAKI
-527 TNQQQQ
+527 TNQQQQQQQQ
-533 RPVGGLQ
+533 RPVANLQ

-553 NDSTASGQ
+553 NDSTASGYQQSQ
-561 QQHASVLACNNNSSG
+561 QQQSQHQSGVMVSGNNSSSG

-681 ITEPDAA
+681 ITETDGAGQ
-688 QPTHV
+688 QPTIV
-693 TDIQQQQQQ
+693 PAQEINTQQQQ
-702 TNSNNNTMNNA
+702 TSNTTNNNAMNSA
-713 TCLESQT
+713 TCIESQI
-720 TPTELSEQPY
+720 TPTETSDQTY
-730 NTNATANDTESPT
+730 SNATDSNATTNDTESPT

-757 KASMFEKQAQAAAA
+757 KASMFEKQAAAAAA
-771 AASTATV
+771 AASTAAV
-778 TPGRANVEA
+778 TPARSTVEA
-787 IYGTRRNPDE
+787 IYGTRRTPDE
-797 VYRATSTSTGGNH
+797 VYRTANTSAAGNH
-810 YQQPTQPLQQPHTEQ
+810 YQQLSPHQQQQQQQQHVEQ
-825 LEVDK
+825 QEVDK

-842 IGELDSFQREIDESK
+842 IGELDSFQREIDASK
-857 RAAITTTAA
+857 RA
-866 VTTQATTHT
+866 T
-875 TTTADDDTVGD
+875 TTTLTPTADETVGD
-886 NCGDRPFPV
+886 NCGDRPFPL
-895 NDIRSGANSNDMS
+895 IGASSNSVVVADNKQMS
-908 STANTVTEA
+908 SNAKATTTLPAAAVTEA
-917 ERVDT
+917 ERFDT

-947 CGTDLSDAASDDV
+947 CGTDLSDTASDDV

-974 NNNNNTKGSN
+974 NNNNNTKSSSN

-990 SISSRE
+990 SLSSRE
-996 SCATGHDNN
+996 SCATGGNDNN
-1005 GRSLMQQYN
+1005 DRTLQQYN

-1039 AHFATAVSSS
+1039 AHYATAVSSS

-1059 PADVASVIGDNR
+1059 PADVGSVIGDNR

-1086 SHTSETYH
+1086 SHTSDTY
-1094 QMTQQDNGS
+1094 QTPQQAADNGS

-1151 ELTQLPTSMCTPHDG
+1151 ELTQLPTSLCAPHDG

-1214 QQLQLLGCGGDNN
+1214 QQLQLLGCGDNN

-1235 LRAPHHHQ
+1235 LCTPHHRHHQ
-1243 QYAHA
+1243 QQYANA
-1248 GTPLAQAQAECKEGS
+1248 GTAQAQTACIEEGS
-1263 RRVATPTNAHNT
+1263 RRVATPPNAHNM
-1275 HHADT
+1275 HADT
-1280 IIRRKAVIPPK
+1280 IIRRKAAIPPPK
-1291 PSLSIFNGQATADN
+1291 PSLSIFNGQAADHN
-1305 LLLEANAN
+1305 LSLVANAS
-1313 VRKSSSS
+1313 VPKSSSS
-1320 NSCRGSCE
+1320 SCRGSCE
-1328 AMGERSTPPPPPL
+1328 AVGERLTAAPTPPPPL

-1375 QQKQQ
+1375 LQKQQ
-1380 LLQEQQHLQ
+1380 LLQEQQQLQ
-1389 QHQSPQS
+1389 QHSPQS
-1396 TANNT
+1396 AANNT
-1401 NSTIYLSN
+1401 NTSIYLSN
-1409 HNNHNNHHHNN
+1409 HNHNHSN
-1420 SNNTNNITT
+1420 SNNTTTNSINTT
-1429 TTTTTNGGA
+1429 TTTSG

-1445 RSSSNVPSSNT
+1445 RNSSSGASSNT
-1456 NSNNNNCNAI
+1456 HNNSNNNNCNAI
-1466 SLNKRNSCSNSIPN
+1466 SLNKRNCSTTMSN
-1480 ATPTKTTTASASASP
+1480 ATTTKTTTASASASP
-1495 SSASSSN
+1495 SN

-1513 QHTNASAS
+1513 HHHTNASASAS

-1526 PSQLVYQ
+1526 PQLVYQ
-1533 NGTKSSSNNNNN
+1533 N
-1545 SSRNA
+1545 
-1550 TASSASSTYPKTA
+1550 
-1563 SKQTHSNR
+1563 
-1571 THYQF
+1571 
-1576 HALKTHN
+1576 
-1583 NNHMYNKIHT
+1583 
-1593 TNNINAKTRPK
+1593 
-1604 RSASMSST
+1604 
-1612 QKSSNP
+1612 
-1618 RRASSPS
+1618 
-1625 PSRLRSTLTS
+1625 
-1635 SSSSRSSLLSCTPAI
+1635 
-1650 RSSSDRLV
+1650 
-1658 KCPPTPP
+1658 
-1665 LPLRLDKQKSQQHI
+1665 
-1679 HQQTKNHTALSTT
+1679 
-1692 KTSSLSSS
+1692 
-1700 LSSSPSSVSVST
+1700 VSVSA
-1712 CAYACSSSTCASA
+1712 CAYACSSTCATPTSI
-1725 PPPQSQPP
+1725 PPN
-1733 TTPPIHTKQS
+1733 IHTKQS
-1743 AASATSVSSASAS
+1743 AASASVSSASAS

-1788 SSINTAKPP
+1788 SSVNTAKPP

-1808 NATGTAATQSPQ
+1808 SHNATGT
-1820 QNLQQQQQHYQHPQQ
+1820 
-1835 LHHLHPHAN
+1835 
-1844 PQPSPATTSIQ
+1844 
-1855 NSSLYDTVDTLPP
+1855 
-1868 PPAYLLDSRQAQT
+1868 
-1881 STPTPPP
+1881 
-1888 PSAISATAIP
+1888 
-1898 SSSLKV
+1898 
-1904 AETVKALS
+1904 
-1912 AMRHK
+1912 
-1917 PASPNAIRHMQQ
+1917 
-1929 QQHHTQQQQSHQSLQ
+1929 
-1944 FSPTQTPTPPAL
+1944 
-1956 SPTPMQQQ
+1956 
-1964 QQQNIYSTTVK
+1964 
-1975 TFSSTA
+1975 
-1981 LLLPDCDTE
+1981 
-1990 QTLHYDAYSYYNPY
+1990 
-2004 MEVRTSTTQL
+2004 
-2014 TSAKMP
+2014 
-2020 LTTNANIANHAN
+2020 
-2032 NAAND
+2032 
-2037 AAYQTLPITP
+2037 
-2047 TIYYYDAVTTQPTT
+2047 
-2061 PTKSQQLQDIYG
+2061 
-2073 VNTTLRITPNN
+2073 
-2084 KTNTQPVSPSYTSPP
+2084 
-2099 PYDFQHSKIELPPP
+2099 
-2113 LPPPNPNQQRSIKQ
+2113 
-2127 QQQQQLQQ
+2127 
-2135 KQFADHQYN
+2135 
-2144 ALATATTQQPQ
+2144 
-2155 QYQHNN
+2155 
-2161 NNNHN
+2161 
-2166 QLQQKRQHEQIY
+2166 
-2178 DYLPSHH
+2178 
-2185 QHQHPHSPKPQHN
+2185 
-2198 KAQQLQS
+2198 
-2205 SLLQQQQQ
+2205 
-2213 QLAHHFDALTLDHED
+2213 
-2228 EASHVY
+2228 
-2234 SDNASFRTSSPGI
+2234 ASFRTSSPGI

-2262 ASPAPT
+2262 GSPAPT
-2268 TNDHHHHVIP
+2268 NDHHNQHHHVIP
-2278 PTQPKTNPNLIAQLN
+2278 PTQPKTNPNLIAQLS
-2293 ARLSKQNLQQ
+2293 ARLSKQNQQQ
-2303 HTGEGIYGST
+2303 HTSDGIYGST

-2318 HHHNM
+2318 HHNM
-2323 HQQQHQHQHHQS
+2323 HQQQQQQQQHQHQHHQS

-2347 HQQTQQQLPSVAT
+2347 HQQHQPPQQQMSSVAA

-2373 TPKHQSSYAHTGGAA
+2373 TPKHQSSYAPAGGVA
-2388 RQQQQQQQQSH
+2388 RQQQLQQQQQQH
-2399 HAHHREPHTHSCPPP
+2399 HPHHREPHTHSCPPP

-2426 IYAATANAT
+2426 IYAATANAN
-2435 ATMPKNAT
+2435 ATMPKNAM
-2443 RSGAGA
+2443 RSNAGA

-2480 HQQQHYQQQQYQH
+2480 HYQQQQYQQ
-2493 STATGGSAAAQQ
+2493 STAIGANAAAQQ
-2505 HQQQQQTATV
+2505 HHQSQQHSQTATG

-2523 PHHQQQQQQLS
+2523 PHQQQQQMS

-2607 SHHHHQQQQQH
+2607 SHHHHHHQQQQQQQQQH
-2618 QHHGSGSSVG
+2618 HSSGSGSG
-2628 GGGAAGNGYYAAP
+2628 IGGGAAGNGYYAAS
-2641 HNSTSYA
+2641 HNPTSYA

-2690 NSKALPDPRICH
+2690 NSKALMYQNPQTLMRPSAQYCAQPQSQAPPTPPTSSAE
-2702 ESLMDQIKR
+2702 ESS
-2711 GATLKRN
+2711 T
-2718 QKINDRSAP
+2718 
-2727 KIH
+2727 H

>member
-6 ERDSSTVL
+6 ERDSSSAL

-100 AIMDCLVQPLQE
+100 AIMDCLVQPLQD
-112 KLEDWKRTV
+112 KLEDWKRSV

-135 RTELKKCSSDT
+135 RTELKKRSSDT

-157 SDTIQSLMD
+157 SDSIQSLMD
-166 SHKHDVT
+166 SHMQDVT
-173 QRRAELEEVEKKSL
+173 LRRAELEEVEKKSL
-187 RSAMIEERLRYCSFV
+187 RSAMIEERLRYCTFV
-202 HMLQPVVKEECEV
+202 DMLQPVVKEECEV

-232 TKEPSVLPQASEE
+232 TKDPSVLPQASEE
-245 LIHDTKATMS
+245 LIHDTKATMT
-255 LYPESPGGGSSS
+255 LYPESPGAGSGS

-330 ALTTQASTATSQ
+330 ALTTQASTANSQ

-431 LSRPPLPVRCSSL
+431 LSRPPLPVKPTRARCSSL
-444 ERPIPANN
+444 ERPLSANN
-452 NRGTNNL
+452 NRSTNNL

-486 QQQQQQQQQ
+486 QQQQQQNQVQHQ
-495 LQQHHQQHLQSSSP
+495 LQTSSQ

-514 NMSELANMAAAKN
+514 NMSELANMAALKV
-527 TNQQQQ
+527 TNQPQQQ
-533 RPVGGLQ
+533 RPVAALQ

-553 NDSTASGQ
+553 NDSNASGQ
-561 QQHASVLACNNNSSG
+561 HQSPQQQSVIVSN
-576 SKTRSHSVSSSSAS
+576 KTRSHSVSSSSAS

-601 IESGTIATPLVG
+601 IESGTVATPLVG

-672 ASVDSDVLK
+672 ASIDSDVLK
-681 ITEPDAA
+681 ITEADGGQPPH
-688 QPTHV
+688 QPTNESNS
-693 TDIQQQQQQ
+693 QQQQP
-702 TNSNNNTMNNA
+702 NNTITTSISNA
-713 TCLESQT
+713 TTTNSQT
-720 TPTELSEQPY
+720 TPTEMPEQEHS
-730 NTNATANDTESPT
+730 NATNLTSTVIDTESPT

-757 KASMFEKQAQAAAA
+757 KASMFEKQAAAA
-771 AASTATV
+771 AASTAAVST
-778 TPGRANVEA
+778 GRSNTDS
-787 IYGTRRNPDE
+787 IQGIRRAPED
-797 VYRATSTSTGGNH
+797 VYRATNTGNH
-810 YQQPTQPLQQPHTEQ
+810 YQQPLQQQQHQHQQQHSEQ
-825 LEVDK
+825 QDVDK

-842 IGELDSFQREIDESK
+842 IGELDSFQREIDASK
-857 RAAITTTAA
+857 RSTTATP
-866 VTTQATTHT
+866 VTTAPTVSTG
-875 TTTADDDTVGD
+875 DNVGD
-886 NCGDRPFPV
+886 NCGDRPFPLV
-895 NDIRSGANSNDMS
+895 STSSSSGTSTGVGDYNDVGNNGK
-908 STANTVTEA
+908 TATA
-917 ERVDT
+917 PT
-922 TTPLTVICP
+922 TTEGGSTGTLARLTVVCAS
-931 PRPPK
+931 RPPK
-936 SPQCASNQTSG
+936 SPQCSSNQTSG
-947 CGTDLSDAASDDV
+947 FGTDLSDVTSDDI
-960 AADVGSLTSINNNH
+960 AADVGSLSSINNN
-974 NNNNNTKGSN
+974 NNNRNTNGGN
-984 NNEHNT
+984 NNEHST
-990 SISSRE
+990 CASSRE
-996 SCATGHDNN
+996 GCGN
-1005 GRSLMQQYN
+1005 GNSGRPLQQYN

-1039 AHFATAVSSS
+1039 EHFATTASSS

-1059 PADVASVIGDNR
+1059 PADVGSVIGDSR
-1071 SLMAVSSTTTADDCA
+1071 SLMAVSSTTTADDCV
-1086 SHTSETYH
+1086 SHTSYNIDT
-1094 QMTQQDNGS
+1094 GS

-1144 LGRQEMR
+1144 FARQEMR
-1151 ELTQLPTSMCTPHDG
+1151 ELTQLPANLCASFD
-1166 LAAPGAGMMSV
+1166 AAPALGTGMMSA
-1177 LALSSSSLSCLGP
+1177 LALSSTSLSSSVP

-1214 QQLQLLGCGGDNN
+1214 QQLQLLGCGEPN

-1235 LRAPHHHQ
+1235 LRAPHQHV
-1243 QYAHA
+1243 YA
-1248 GTPLAQAQAECKEGS
+1248 GTPHTQEESMGGS
-1263 RRVATPTNAHNT
+1263 RRVATPNAHNS
-1275 HHADT
+1275 DT
-1280 IIRRKAVIPPK
+1280 IIRRKAAIPPK
-1291 PSLSIFNGQATADN
+1291 PSLSIFNGQAADN
-1305 LLLEANAN
+1305 LLEANNA
-1313 VRKSSSS
+1313 RKSSS
-1320 NSCRGSCE
+1320 NRGSCQT
-1328 AMGERSTPPPPPL
+1328 AGDRLSATAAPTPPPPL

-1353 KIRKQKL
+1353 QIRKQKL
-1360 KLQLQHEQQQHHELL
+1360 KLQLQLRQELL
-1375 QQKQQ
+1375 QQKEQ
-1380 LLQEQQHLQ
+1380 LLQEQQQL

-1396 TANNT
+1396 AANNT
-1401 NSTIYLSN
+1401 NSPIYLSN
-1409 HNNHNNHHHNN
+1409 HNHNHSQNY
-1420 SNNTNNITT
+1420 SNTTNNITT
-1429 TTTTTNGGA
+1429 TTTTTTPTAN
-1438 VGNGLGN
+1438 GN
-1445 RSSSNVPSSNT
+1445 RYSSGANSNSN
-1456 NSNNNNCNAI
+1456 NNNNNCNAI
-1466 SLNKRNSCSNSIPN
+1466 SFSKRSCSTPIPN
-1480 ATPTKTTTASASASP
+1480 STPTNPITTTASASASA
-1495 SSASSSN
+1495 SASPASN

-1513 QHTNASAS
+1513 HLTTTSAS
-1521 SSLAG
+1521 SSAG
-1526 PSQLVYQ
+1526 PQLVHQ
-1533 NGTKSSSNNNNN
+1533 N
-1545 SSRNA
+1545 
-1550 TASSASSTYPKTA
+1550 
-1563 SKQTHSNR
+1563 
-1571 THYQF
+1571 
-1576 HALKTHN
+1576 
-1583 NNHMYNKIHT
+1583 
-1593 TNNINAKTRPK
+1593 
-1604 RSASMSST
+1604 
-1612 QKSSNP
+1612 
-1618 RRASSPS
+1618 
-1625 PSRLRSTLTS
+1625 
-1635 SSSSRSSLLSCTPAI
+1635 
-1650 RSSSDRLV
+1650 
-1658 KCPPTPP
+1658 
-1665 LPLRLDKQKSQQHI
+1665 
-1679 HQQTKNHTALSTT
+1679 
-1692 KTSSLSSS
+1692 
-1700 LSSSPSSVSVST
+1700 VSVSSCT
-1712 CAYACSSSTCASA
+1712 YACSSTCA
-1725 PPPQSQPP
+1725 P
-1733 TTPPIHTKQS
+1733 TPPIHTHQS
-1743 AASATSVSSASAS
+1743 TASATVSAAFAST
-1756 ASNSNINS
+1756 SNINS
-1764 ANAKPN
+1764 AIAKPN

-1788 SSINTAKPP
+1788 SSVNTAKPP

-1808 NATGTAATQSPQ
+1808 SHEATGTGAAQLPQ
-1820 QNLQQQQQHYQHPQQ
+1820 QHPSQYQHPQ
-1835 LHHLHPHAN
+1835 HHATQQAYQ
-1844 PQPSPATTSIQ
+1844 QPPTASH
-1855 NSSLYDTVDTLPP
+1855 NSQYDSVDCLPP
-1868 PPAYLLDSRQAQT
+1868 PPAYLLDTRPTQ

-1888 PSAISATAIP
+1888 PSAISATTAKVATMLN
-1898 SSSLKV
+1898 SSMKV

-1929 QQHHTQQQQSHQSLQ
+1929 QHQHQQQQLQHQHQQLLSPLQ
-1944 FSPTQTPTPPAL
+1944 ALQHSPSQTPTPTLIPT
-1956 SPTPMQQQ
+1956 SPSPQL
-1964 QQQNIYSTTVK
+1964 QQNIYSTTVK

-1981 LLLPDCDTE
+1981 LLLPNTGDTE
-1990 QTLHYDAYSYYNPY
+1990 QPLHYDAYSYYNPY
-2004 MEVRTSTTQL
+2004 VEVRTQL
-2014 TSAKMP
+2014 TATKMP
-2020 LTTNANIANHAN
+2020 LTNANE
-2032 NAAND
+2032 
-2037 AAYQTLPITP
+2037 AAYQTLPLTP
-2047 TIYYYDAVTTQPTT
+2047 IYYCDGAQPK
-2061 PTKSQQLQDIYG
+2061 KSQQLQPTREAQLQDAGYG
-2073 VNTTLRITPNN
+2073 GSNALMRGTSI
-2084 KTNTQPVSPSYTSPP
+2084 KTSSQPVSPSYTSPP

-2113 LPPPNPNQQRSIKQ
+2113 LPPPNPNQQRSLKQ
-2127 QQQQQLQQ
+2127 QQQHQQQQ
-2135 KQFADHQYN
+2135 KHIADHQHTT
-2144 ALATATTQQPQ
+2144 LADNSQQC
-2155 QYQHNN
+2155 
-2161 NNNHN
+2161 NHH
-2166 QLQQKRQHEQIY
+2166 QQQKRQQHEQLY
-2178 DYLPSHH
+2178 DYLPPH
-2185 QHQHPHSPKPQHN
+2185 QHLHSPKQQH
-2198 KAQQLQS
+2198 KQYP
-2205 SLLQQQQQ
+2205 QQQQQ
-2213 QLAHHFDALTLDHED
+2213 HIEAIVDHED
-2228 EASHVY
+2228 EAPVY
-2234 SDNASFRTSSPGI
+2234 SGDKATFRTSSLGI

-2262 ASPAPT
+2262 ASPAP
-2268 TNDHHHHVIP
+2268 NEHHNQHHHVIP

-2293 ARLSKQNLQQ
+2293 ARLNKQNQLQQ
-2303 HTGEGIYGST
+2303 QQYNASDGTYGST

-2318 HHHNM
+2318 HHNLP
-2323 HQQQHQHQHHQS
+2323 HQHQHHQS
-2335 EPVYMRNYTHPH
+2335 EPVYMRNYTHPL
-2347 HQQTQQQLPSVAT
+2347 HQQQQMSATSTNVAT
-2360 GSMHQQQNYDAAQ
+2360 HQQQNYDAAQ
-2373 TPKHQSSYAHTGGAA
+2373 QPKHQQTYAPSGGGARHYIA
-2388 RQQQQQQQQSH
+2388 STQSQQQQQQQQQQQH
-2399 HAHHREPHTHSCPPP
+2399 HHHHREPHHSCPPP
-2414 LENPPPPPTNSS
+2414 LENPPPPPNNSS
-2426 IYAATANAT
+2426 IYAASPT

-2443 RSGAGA
+2443 RLSSSASLGGGSG
-2449 TYAPPTATMTLP
+2449 TYAPPSSTMTLP

-2480 HQQQHYQQQQYQH
+2480 LYQQQQYH
-2493 STATGGSAAAQQ
+2493 HPTATAANVATQQ
-2505 HQQQQQTATV
+2505 HHHQQQQHSQASTA
-2515 NQRAQMPL
+2515 NQRSQMPL
-2523 PHHQQQQQQLS
+2523 PHHQQQQQQPQQMS

-2545 HRQPPIPSRHSSV
+2545 HRQPPVPSRHSSV

-2607 SHHHHQQQQQH
+2607 SHHHHQQQQH
-2618 QHHGSGSSVG
+2618 QHHGSG
-2628 GGGAAGNGYYAAP
+2628 GGAAGNGGNGYYAAP

-2690 NSKALPDPRICH
+2690 NSKALMNQNP
-2702 ESLMDQIKR
+2702 K
-2711 GATLKRN
+2711 TLVRPST
-2718 QKINDRSAP
+2718 QYRTPPQPQPQPQPPLTPPPSSAEEYSS
-2727 KIH
+2727 H